1 MTDEFFCQRCL
12 KDFSTKYK
20 LRRHYNRKKLCKLNG
35 LDITYEDMI
44 KELDI
49 DKSHRCTTCK
59 KSFKYYTSYKNHKC
73 LIKDNLDILSD
84 TIKEQKK
91 ILKELIKDK
100 KEGRK
105 IVRNNVN
112 NTLNIMNHN
121 NINITINDFGDE
133 DISHINYQFVL
144 DIISKM
150 NGSAIIKY
158 IKAVHCNNPC
168 NLNII
173 LPNHKQKYVL
183 LWKNNKW
190 ELNNKKSVLDGMI
203 VKNFDRI
210 NDVYE
215 KIEYKLPPKIKKE
228 YNNYADTFDKST
240 KERELIKNGALNMLV
255 ENNNKLLKN

>member
-1 MTDEFFCQRCL
+1 MTGDFFCQRCL
-12 KDFSTKYK
+12 KEFSTKYK
-20 LRRHYNRKKLCKLNG
+20 LKRHFKRKKICEVNG
-35 LDITYEDMI
+35 INISYENLLKDLDNN
-44 KELDI
+44 KVHKCNKC
-49 DKSHRCTTCK
+49 DKSFQYHN
-59 KSFKYYTSYKNHKC
+59 SFKNHKC
-73 LIKDNLDILSD
+73 SVKDNLDTLSE

-91 ILKELIKDK
+91 ILKELIKSNKD
-100 KEGRK
+100 GTNV
-105 IVRNNVN
+105 VRNNVN
-112 NTLNIMNHN
+112 NTLNIMNQN
-121 NINITINDFGDE
+121 NINITINDFGNE

-158 IKAVHCNNPC
+158 IKAVHCDNPC

-190 ELNNKKSVLDGMI
+190 VLNNKKSVLDGMI

-215 KIEYKLPPKIKKE
+215 KIENKLPPKIKKE
-228 YNNYADTFDKST
+228 YNDYADTFDKSS
-240 KERELIKNGALNMLV
+240 KERDLIKNGTLNMFV
-255 ENNNKLLKN
+255 ENNGKLLTK